1 MENDLA
7 RLRIEKDEEV
17 WQFNGE
23 GEKNTSRYEHCLVG
37 CFLTTS
43 VVHFLAMRNNMWH
56 LLGGVLIS
64 DLGENRYSCKFYQ
77 KLDIDRVIN
86 GAPWTFNN
94 HLLLFHQLGENENP
108 LEVSLINGG
117 FRNYIRI
124 KVLIDVRM
132 PLKQRKRIMVSSS
145 KQDKRRG
152 NELEM
157 GCDLSLRANPR
168 KATTITS
175 VWLREDDNEDFLRFW
190 REEEAKRWTTYLNE
204 VDLAETIGS
213 NEQQDSSNYH
223 RISTAASGQ
232 TDRTL
237 WSRSKG
243 EIQIWLQ
250 FMMKGWQ
257 RWATSIKKESK
268 WVIKELYRKL
278 DQLNSMERDEKA
290 LDALVGAKLN
300 LNIEIDNEELY

>member
-23 GEKNTSRYEHCLVG
+23 GEKIHQGMNIVWLAA
-37 CFLTTS
+37 FL
-43 VVHFLAMRNNMWH
+43 RQ
-56 LLGGVLIS
+56 
-64 DLGENRYSCKFYQ
+64 FYQ

-108 LEVSLINGG
+108 LEFAEFLGKFMEYDTKQINGG
-117 FRNYIRI
+117 FRTYMRI

-132 PLKQRKRIMVSSS
+132 PLKQRNRIMGSFS
-145 KQDKRRG
+145 KRG

-168 KATTITS
+168 KATIVTS
-175 VWLREDDNEDFLRFW
+175 VWLREDDNEDFLGFW
-190 REEEAKRWTTYLNE
+190 RYGQWFGKEGEEGRRVEFISSRDLIEHDAKDNLMQECEGKKRPRDGQHTLNE

-213 NEQQDSSNYH
+213 NQQQDSSNYH
-223 RISTAASGQ
+223 KISTAASGQ
-232 TDRTL
+232 TDRT
-237 WSRSKG
+237 
-243 EIQIWLQ
+243 
-250 FMMKGWQ
+250 
-257 RWATSIKKESK
+257 
-268 WVIKELYRKL
+268 
-278 DQLNSMERDEKA
+278 
-290 LDALVGAKLN
+290 
-300 LNIEIDNEELY
+300 